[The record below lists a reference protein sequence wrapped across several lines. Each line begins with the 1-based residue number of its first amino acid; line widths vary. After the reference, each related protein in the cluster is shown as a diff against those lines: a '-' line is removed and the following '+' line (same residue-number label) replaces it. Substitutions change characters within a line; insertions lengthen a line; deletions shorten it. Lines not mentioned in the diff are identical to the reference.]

1 MKYCSKCGNILKNE
15 DVFCSRCGAKTSVFG
30 VSEKPNIK
38 PKTGVRTKV
47 STDTDAPGARYTAA
61 IEKNAVAVTEYLKG
75 ASDLEWQI
83 YKMGQISKELMVKKD
98 ACLREIEKEEQAISN
113 YKDKAAQTERKI
125 KDYKKQD
132 YRRKVF
138 NSKVGFDLMLFVKIF
153 GGLLLIF
160 AIGGIA
166 TVPPFSWV
174 FNLLVGAG
182 AGGAVSGG
190 GIFRAIVLLLLI
202 PAIAVMIIQVIKYY
216 RNKAEHERNEDEATI
231 RYEEE
236 QARLE
241 KESLESYNNDLNDYN
256 NIIAQRENEKAR
268 LENVLLKSIED
279 ERTANKAVT
288 AEAGETLEKYYS
300 NQVLFPKYR
309 GLVPVNTMLA
319 YFQSGRAKELTGH
332 GGAYN
337 IYENDLKQGLI
348 ATQLEAL
355 MADPETLNEYQK
367 AIPSKIGLIENQVAE
382 LMDSVQKVGIDNLTN
397 NPNGFELSKKLRHSR
412 ELEACYE
419 AVRAGL
425 RDHMEYIDDINRQ
438 ARHWF

>member
-1 MKYCSKCGNILKNE
+1 MKYCSKCGNILKEE
-15 DVFCSRCGAKTSVFG
+15 DVFCSSCGAKTSVFG
-30 VSEKPNIK
+30 VTEKPALK
-38 PKTGVRTKV
+38 KKTGVRTK
-47 STDTDAPGARYTAA
+47 TTMDPDAPGARYTAA

-75 ASDLEWQI
+75 ASDLEWQT
-83 YKMGQISKELMVKKD
+83 YKMGQISKELMMKKD
-98 ACLREIEKEEQAISN
+98 ACLKEIEKEAEAIQN

-138 NSKVGFDLMLFVKIF
+138 NKKVGFDPMLFLKIF
-153 GGLLLIF
+153 GGLLLVF
-160 AIGGIA
+160 AIGGFASI
-166 TVPPFSWV
+166 PPFSWV
-174 FNLLVGAG
+174 FNLFVGAG
-182 AGGAVSGG
+182 GTVSGL
-190 GIFRAIVLLLLI
+190 GIFRAIVLLLVI
-202 PAIAVMIIQVIKYY
+202 PAVVVMIVQIIKYY

-236 QARLE
+236 QDRLE
-241 KESLESYNNDLNDYN
+241 KESLESYNNDLNDYR
-256 NIIAQRENEKAR
+256 NIISQRENEKAR
-268 LENVLLKSIED
+268 LENVLLKTIED
-279 ERTANKAVT
+279 ERTANKAVI
-288 AEAGETLEKYYS
+288 AEAQETLEKYYS

-319 YFQSGRAKELTGH
+319 YFQGGRAKELTGH

-348 ATQLEAL
+348 ATQLEVL
-355 MADPETLNEYQK
+355 MANPEALSDYQK
-367 AIPSKIGLIENQVAE
+367 PIPTKVGLVDNQVAE

-419 AVRAGL
+419 AVRSGL
-425 RDHMEYIDDINRQ
+425 RDHMEYIDEINRQ